1 MLVLIV
7 NHHRRISSIGVGHN
21 NSQHNSEIHNS
32 SLSISNDQNKFAI
45 LNFDDGWK
53 SHYQIVKPILDEY
66 DFKSTFYIVCNY
78 VEAEENE
85 DGGKVDNKRMNWN
98 EISKLKN
105 DGMDIGSH
113 TMNHE
118 DLKGLSD
125 SEIEYEIGESKQ
137 CLLNQGI
144 NASTFAYPFSS
155 GTDDEFVINTISK
168 YNDLGRS
175 GGSTLMFLHCDG
187 WPNKSDQKNCR
198 TFNENGEL
206 NPITRYSMLR
216 WAHQNDRGNNIQEL
230 YENFI
235 EFVNSQMK
243 YNAPKDNSEGNSF
256 FFCCGYSNH
265 RVS

>member
-1 MLVLIV
+1 
-7 NHHRRISSIGVGHN
+7 
-21 NSQHNSEIHNS
+21 
-32 SLSISNDQNKFAI
+32 LSISNDQNKFAI

-125 SEIEYEIGESKQ
+125 SEIEYEIGESK
-137 CLLNQGI
+137 
-144 NASTFAYPFSS
+144 
-155 GTDDEFVINTISK
+155 
-168 YNDLGRS
+168 
-175 GGSTLMFLHCDG
+175 
-187 WPNKSDQKNCR
+187 
-198 TFNENGEL
+198 
-206 NPITRYSMLR
+206 
-216 WAHQNDRGNNIQEL
+216 
-230 YENFI
+230 
-235 EFVNSQMK
+235 
-243 YNAPKDNSEGNSF
+243 
-256 FFCCGYSNH
+256 
-265 RVS
+265 